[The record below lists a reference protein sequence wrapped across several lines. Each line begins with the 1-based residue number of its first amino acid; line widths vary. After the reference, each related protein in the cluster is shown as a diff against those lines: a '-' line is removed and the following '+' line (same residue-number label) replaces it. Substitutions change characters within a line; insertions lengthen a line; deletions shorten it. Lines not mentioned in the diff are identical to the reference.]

1 MHPILFVISGIP
13 IYASAVFLVLALII
27 GFFVGRYEIL
37 RCEIRVK
44 EYYYYWGL
52 AGPVGLVLAAA
63 NSALFHGR
71 IVFVLANPGELTSS
85 GLVSFGAIVGAL
97 GVGFINAK
105 VYRRS
110 VGQTLDVISII
121 LPLILGVYRIGCIL
135 NGCCYG
141 LETEG
146 VLGYYLPNLSGQ
158 WAHRYPTQFMLLA
171 FDFAL
176 FVLLW
181 RWRLRKPGD
190 GKISL
195 VFLLSFSIFRLL
207 LDSLRELPMVN
218 DWLNILQLGSLTFL
232 LITGYALIM
241 LRLNNL
247 ARKKES
253 SK

>member
-37 RCEIRVK
+37 RREIRVK

-232 LITGYALIM
+232 LIIGYVLIM